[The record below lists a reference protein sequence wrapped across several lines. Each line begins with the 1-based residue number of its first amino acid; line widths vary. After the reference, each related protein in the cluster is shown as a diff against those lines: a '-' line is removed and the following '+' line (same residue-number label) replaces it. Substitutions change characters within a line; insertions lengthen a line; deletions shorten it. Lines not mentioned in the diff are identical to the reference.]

1 LPAGTSRAGISAIS
15 FESEV
20 IKPHVS
26 QTPEKAE
33 TVPAFHPRK
42 PLPNRLQCGTALE
55 CREGRGTNR
64 TR

>member
-1 LPAGTSRAGISAIS
+1 LPAGTSRAGSSAIS

-33 TVPAFHPRK
+33 KVPAFHPR
-42 PLPNRLQCGTALE
+42 
-55 CREGRGTNR
+55 
-64 TR
+64 